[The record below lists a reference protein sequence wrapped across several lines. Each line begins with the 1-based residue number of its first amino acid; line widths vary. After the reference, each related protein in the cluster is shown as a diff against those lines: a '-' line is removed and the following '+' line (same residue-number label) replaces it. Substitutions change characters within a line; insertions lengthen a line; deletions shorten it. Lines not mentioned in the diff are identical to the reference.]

1 MTVSAHYQI
10 GGATAAEI
18 TASVESGVREGG
30 LLPGGALPPVRVLA
44 EALGVSAGTVA
55 KAYQT
60 LRQRGVIETAGRNG
74 TRIRP
79 RPPVA
84 GGRAALRLSVPD
96 DALDLSSGVPDARL
110 LPDPRPAL
118 AALAAGPVAAVGYDR
133 GGVLPALADAAAD
146 RLRADGVDP
155 TWLTVTSGALDAL
168 ERLLAAHLR
177 PGDKVAIEDPGWANL
192 IDLVAALGL
201 ASVPVAVD
209 DEGPRPMAV
218 EAALA
223 AGARALV
230 VTARAQ
236 NPTGATVTPAR
247 ASALR
252 AVLAGHPDVLLVED
266 DHSAELSAVPL
277 APLAGAVPAWAFVR
291 SASKPYGPDLRIA
304 VVAGDEATVARV
316 AGRMRVGAGWV
327 STVLQRVLLALWRDR
342 AVAAGVAAA
351 RDSYERRRTALRA
364 ALDARGVPSRGDT
377 GINVWVPVRDE
388 TRAVTALRDAGYA
401 VAPGSLYRLASGPAV
416 RVTVSPLDDGDIAP
430 LADAVARAAG
440 GAPPRG
446 FGA

>member
-10 GGATAAEI
+10 AGATAAEI

-55 KAYQT
+55 KAYQA
-60 LRQRGVIETAGRNG
+60 LRRRGVIETAGRNG

-84 GGRAALRLSVPD
+84 ATRAGLRLDVPEGV
-96 DALDLSSGVPDARL
+96 LDLSSGAPDVRL

-118 AALAAGPVAAVGYDR
+118 AALAEGPVAAVGYDR

-155 TWLTVTSGALDAL
+155 DWLTVTSGALDGL

-192 IDLVAALGL
+192 VDLVAALGL
-201 ASVPVAVD
+201 APVPVAVD
-209 DEGPRPMAV
+209 DEGPRPVAV

-236 NPTGATVTPAR
+236 NPTGAAVTPAR
-247 ASALR
+247 AAALR
-252 AVLAGHPDVLLVED
+252 RVLARHPDVLLVED

-277 APLAGAVPAWAFVR
+277 APLAGAVPTWAFVR

-327 STVLQRVLLALWRDR
+327 STVLQHVLLALWRDG

-364 ALDARGVPSRGDT
+364 ALAERGVPTRGET

-388 TRAVTALRDAGYA
+388 TRTVTGLRDAGYA

-430 LADAVARAAG
+430 LADALARAVG